1 VPARLETQNTTR
13 DVAGMVVTALAQYKP
28 KTLGKKNLVHDIVAT
43 LLHVMAVCQVR
54 LQYTENAW
62 IGRERLSFCS
72 CPFWAGQRG
81 GRAAEQL
88 LPRRG
93 GGGRRRGPGL

>member
-1 VPARLETQNTTR
+1 MPACLETQNTTR

-54 LQYTENAW
+54 LLSALKMMCW
-62 IGRERLSFCS
+62 IGR
-72 CPFWAGQRG
+72 G
-81 GRAAEQL
+81 G
-88 LPRRG
+88 
-93 GGGRRRGPGL
+93 